1 MTTKYEPKTVFVPK
15 IKYTGTLLKSC
26 TLQGTKEQG
35 LSETEAKEC
44 LQRWVDYA
52 ENVQSVLA
60 KRANETFA
68 YETSIEKVNI
78 E

>member
-15 IKYTGTLLKSC
+15 IKYTGTFVKAG
-26 TLQGTKEQG
+26 TLYGTKEQG

-60 KRANETFA
+60 KRANKTFA
-68 YETSIEKVNI
+68 YETSIEKV
-78 E
+78 EVA